1 MVKVKKSKKLSL
13 KQIRKRYNR
22 RQKVVGIGIALM
34 ALLLLCVSILVF
46 YPAVYNQIRKDRILG
61 IYSSLNLSNIS
72 SDYDVPTRTNVFG
85 DRRVYEWDSSRTYSS
100 EEDFIRK
107 ADVNTT
113 ANELDKAIKAAGY
126 TYFEERYPGSTE
138 KTPTYKSA
146 NGEYIRVTVT
156 SKTRDD
162 AFFNNVT
169 SDGKVP
175 ASVFDIDPNAAPSNV
190 TIKVNLD
197 DDNE

>member
-1 MVKVKKSKKLSL
+1 MTKVKKSKKLPL

-22 RQKVVGIGIALM
+22 RQKVIGIGIALM
-34 ALLLLCVSILVF
+34 ALLLLCTSILVF
-46 YPAVYNQIRKDRILG
+46 YPAVYNQIRKDRIVG
-61 IYSSLNLSNIS
+61 IYNSLNLASIS
-72 SDYDVPTRTNVFG
+72 QDYTVPTRTNVFG
-85 DRRVYEWDSSRTYSS
+85 DRRVYDYDHSRTFSS

-107 ADVNTT
+107 ADVTT
-113 ANELDKAIKAAGY
+113 TTNELDKAIKAAGY
-126 TYFEERYPGSTE
+126 TFFEDRYPGSTE

-146 NGEYIRVTVT
+146 RGEYIRVTVT

-175 ASVFDIDPNAAPSNV
+175 ASVFDIDPNVGPSNV

-197 DDNE
+197 DNNE